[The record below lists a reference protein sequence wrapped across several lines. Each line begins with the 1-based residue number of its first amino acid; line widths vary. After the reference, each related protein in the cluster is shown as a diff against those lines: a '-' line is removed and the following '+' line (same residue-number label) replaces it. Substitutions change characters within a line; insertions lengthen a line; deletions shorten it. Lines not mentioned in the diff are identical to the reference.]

1 MRAKWNEETE
11 KILIDNFPNKS
22 INEMMSLLPQ
32 FNKEQI
38 RNKAKKLGVKKE
50 VYEIHFWTDEEDE
63 FIKSNYKELTAGE
76 MAKKLGLSIS
86 QVRNRVNSLNLK
98 KQKMWSK
105 EDEEILKENFNVLP
119 IEKLNE
125 ILSVKR
131 ESTSIRKK
139 AMELGVIT
147 PQQDRAKWSE
157 EDIALLKKMYAI
169 KTNEELQNEFF
180 PYYTIAQIKRKAR
193 LLGLKKTNL
202 TKYKA
207 NLKGKEKLKNI
218 WTDEEKQILVENYG
232 KMNNKVLQRDY
243 LPNKTLDAIKK
254 KAEKLKIQNK
264 TYQYFIWK
272 NVDVSLDEEDFET
285 ISFTFEKDL
294 VQ

>member
-1 MRAKWNEETE
+1 MRAKWSEETE
-11 KILIDNFPNKS
+11 KILIDNFPSKPIS
-22 INEMMSLLPQ
+22 EMMSLLPQ

-38 RNKAKKLGVKKE
+38 RNKAKKLGIKKE
-50 VYEIHFWTDEEDE
+50 VYEIHFWTVEEDE
-63 FIKSNYKELTAGE
+63 FLKSNYKKLTAGE
-76 MAKKLGLSIS
+76 MAEKLGLRIP
-86 QVRNRVNSLNLK
+86 QILNRINKLNLK

-131 ESTSIRKK
+131 KDTSIRKK
-139 AMELGVIT
+139 AMELGVIA

-157 EDIALLKKMYAI
+157 EDIALLKKMFAI

-180 PYYTIAQIKRKAR
+180 PYYTIPQIKGKGR

-218 WTDEEKQILVENYG
+218 WTAEEKQVLVDNYG
-232 KMNNKVLQRDY
+232 KMNNKILQRDY
-243 LPNKTLDAIKK
+243 LPHKSLDAIKK
-254 KAEKLKIQNK
+254 KAEKLKLQNK

-272 NVDVSLDEEDFET
+272 NVDVRIDEEDGES
-285 ISFTFEKDL
+285 ICFTFEKDL
-294 VQ
+294 VI